1 MRLISKARVIK
12 CVVMLQ
18 LPVLTPVFFTVHCY
32 TFTDCAF
39 SLLVPLTV
47 FKNISDPNAVN
58 INIYLKSEF

>member
-1 MRLISKARVIK
+1 MIK

-18 LPVLTPVFFTVHCY
+18 LPVLTPVFFTVLVIHY
-32 TFTDCAF
+32 TDCAF

-58 INIYLKSEF
+58 INIYLKSKF